1 MCFAVKCNNCGKT
14 TWRGCGRHV
23 EQVMKDVP
31 KEQQC
36 ECPREGSGLLC
47 IVQSHDMS
55 IPTLMITQDPVA

>member
-14 TWRGCGRHV
+14 HV

-55 IPTLMITQDPVA
+55 TPTLMITQDPVA